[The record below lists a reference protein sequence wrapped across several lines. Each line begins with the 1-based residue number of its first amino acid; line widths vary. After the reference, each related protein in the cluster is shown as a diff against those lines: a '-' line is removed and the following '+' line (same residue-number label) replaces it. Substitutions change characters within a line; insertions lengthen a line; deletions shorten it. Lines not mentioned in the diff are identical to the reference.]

1 MEEVAYNR
9 IMGTS
14 RSYKNLIW
22 QDDDR
27 MSGAICF
34 YGTRIPVAFLFEYLE
49 NSSTVEE
56 FTEDYRIDIDTA
68 RQVVHLA
75 GKGLESY
82 LDSAA

>member
-1 MEEVAYNR
+1 MEAVAYNKL
-9 IMGTS
+9 MES
-14 RSYKNLIW
+14 QRSYKNLIW
-22 QDDDR
+22 QDEDR

-49 NSSTVEE
+49 NSSTIEE
-56 FTEDYRIDIDTA
+56 FSADYRVEVDMA

-75 GKGLESY
+75 GQGLESY